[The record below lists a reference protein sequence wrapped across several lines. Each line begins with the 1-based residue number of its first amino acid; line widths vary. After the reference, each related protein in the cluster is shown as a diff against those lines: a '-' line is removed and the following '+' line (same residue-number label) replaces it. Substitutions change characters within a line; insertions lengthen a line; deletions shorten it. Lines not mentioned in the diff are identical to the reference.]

1 MIVGLGMDLLEVQR
15 MEGALRRRG
24 ERLLQRLFTGAER
37 DACRAAG
44 GGTWRWAA
52 RFAAKEAVLKA
63 LGTGWAEGVGWH
75 QVEILRAANGRP
87 HVRLSGV
94 ALETAR
100 SLGGD
105 LCHVSLTHQ
114 KSHAAAVAILERA
127 AGPESR

>member
-1 MIVGLGMDLLEVQR
+1 MIVGLGIDLLEVRR

-24 ERLLQRLFTGAER
+24 DLFLRRVFTGAER
-37 DACRAAG
+37 EACRAAG
-44 GGTWRWAA
+44 GGAWRWAA

-63 LGTGWAEGVGWH
+63 LGTGWAGGLGWH
-75 QVEILRAANGRP
+75 QVEILRSANGRP

-94 ALETAR
+94 ALDTAR
-100 SLGGD
+100 SLGGE